1 MNPNEDHIFSSEIA
15 CLANII
21 FKDYDVDF
29 KEILLDILIFDYVN
43 RNHEKLND
51 KKYKEAIY
59 YYVKFH
65 KINYLILEILSIV
78 LEINF
83 VIWKPNDSNNDYELF
98 KLGEID
104 KDKYINLV

>member
-29 KEILLDILIFDYVN
+29 KEILLDILIFDYIN

-51 KKYKEAIY
+51 KK
-59 YYVKFH
+59 
-65 KINYLILEILSIV
+65 
-78 LEINF
+78 
-83 VIWKPNDSNNDYELF
+83 
-98 KLGEID
+98 
-104 KDKYINLV
+104 